1 MVSVVKKINL
11 ILLFL
16 VLSFGIEKNYCSD
29 NVGGN
34 ENFDGQHVGQDA
46 VQNEIIPGGKVFLSF
61 FSLFIVPNF
70 AYWFFNLYQK
80 KPGWYFYKYY
90 YCGGYRTR
98 LYHKIFYL
106 DFYLRFFILRLV
118 CPVVSFFVALLINNG
133 CPDLTDERVYVSA
146 FLCIFPE
153 IDLNIR
159 LGEKFYLVIGFKDI
173 FAMSLYSKIIKLLF

>member
-1 MVSVVKKINL
+1 MSVVKIFNL

-16 VLSFGIEKNYCSD
+16 VLSFGIEENYCSD

-46 VQNEIIPGGKVFLSF
+46 VQKEIISGFLSF

-70 AYWFFNLYQK
+70 SYWFFDLYQK
-80 KPGWYFYKYY
+80 KRGLYFYKYY

-98 LYHKIFYL
+98 LYHKIFYF
-106 DFYLRFFILRLV
+106 DIYLRLFIPRLV
-118 CPVVSFFVALLINNG
+118 CPVISFFVWLLINKS
-133 CPDLTDERVYVSA
+133 CPPFKDARVYVPA
-146 FLCIFPE
+146 ILCIFPE

-159 LGEKFYLVIGFKDI
+159 LGKKFYLVIGFKDI
-173 FAMSLYSKIIKLLF
+173 FAMPLYSKFIELLF

>member
-1 MVSVVKKINL
+1 MLPAKKRFK
-11 ILLFL
+11 LLLLASFFL
-16 VLSFGIEKNYCSD
+16 LFGIEENYCSD

-34 ENFDGQHVGQDA
+34 ENFEGQHVGQAA

-70 AYWFFNLYQK
+70 SYWLFDLYQK
-80 KPGWYFYKYY
+80 KRGWYFYKYY

-106 DFYLRFFILRLV
+106 DIYLRFFILRLV
-118 CPVVSFFVALLINNG
+118 CGAISLFVALLYSLDIR
-133 CPDLTDERVYVSA
+133 DEKVYYGL
-146 FLCIFPE
+146 FLGAFPE

-159 LGEKFYLVIGFKDI
+159 LGKKFYLVIGFKDI
-173 FAMSLYSKIIKLLF
+173 FAMPLYSKFIELLF